1 MKLIKISLVL
11 CVALATVSCKKYDSK
26 VPAIESL
33 TVNNVA
39 NGDISVITAG
49 QNIDVAYTVS
59 DNEDLQSISV
69 TLVKGWEREPNKII
83 VDKDLLTYKLNRG
96 LSGTKDNGSFD
107 IAVPN
112 FTQAGLY
119 TLQVVVKDD
128 ENNSATNNYLLVV
141 KNPNS
146 PIKYNVTDIVPN
158 GVGNTTNVRRS
169 DVIKVSGTVTSTAGS
184 LLKVTGAIVNRDALL
199 TSFVVENFGGVSTFD
214 LANVNPASA
223 TLDFQIP
230 ITAFSGKFYLVL
242 QAQDSENNTTVFIN
256 PVSIAIF

>member
-1 MKLIKISLVL
+1 MKLIKSSLVL
-11 CVALATVSCKKYDSK
+11 FVALATISCKKYDSK
-26 VPAIESL
+26 VPTIESL

-39 NGDISVITAG
+39 NGDISVLTAG
-49 QNIDVAYTVS
+49 ETVDVAYTVS
-59 DNEDLQSISV
+59 DNEDLQSLSV
-69 TLVKGWEREPNKII
+69 TLLKGWEREPNKIN
-83 VDKDLLTYKLNRG
+83 VDKDLLTYKLSRG
-96 LSGTKDNGSFD
+96 LNGSKDNGTFD
-107 IAVPN
+107 ITVPN

-128 ENNSATNNYLLVV
+128 ENNSATNNYLIVV

-146 PIKYNVTDIVPN
+146 PVQFSVTDIQPS
-158 GVGNTTNVRRS
+158 GLGNTTEVRRS
-169 DVIKVSGTVTSTAGS
+169 DVVSVSGTVTSNVGT

-199 TSFVVENFGGVSTFD
+199 TSIAVENFGGVSTFN
-214 LANVNPASA
+214 LGNANPATT

-256 PVSIAIF
+256 PISVAIF